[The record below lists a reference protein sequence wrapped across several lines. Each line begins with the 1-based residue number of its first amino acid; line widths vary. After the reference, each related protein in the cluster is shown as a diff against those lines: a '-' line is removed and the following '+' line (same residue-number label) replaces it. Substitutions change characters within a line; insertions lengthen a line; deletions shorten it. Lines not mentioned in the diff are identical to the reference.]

1 MAPKKRKTVVA
12 KVKKKKWFPIYAP
25 KSFGEV
31 MLGESYVSEAE
42 ELNGKYI
49 TSNLSTITRSM
60 RKQSVNVQFK
70 VTSVVEGKGQTET
83 VGYSLI
89 NAAVKRL
96 VRRGRDKVSDSFL
109 AKTSD
114 KKILR
119 FKPIIITNNH
129 GTNSVQSA
137 LRLEARRLIREY
149 AFTKTVE
156 EIFKEVSDGKIQ
168 KTVKDACGKIFP
180 IRGVDLKA
188 VKLLENTDIVVT
200 DKEVVSEKVVIRK
213 KDKGVAHAVEDEK
226 SETDADVT
234 QEDAEDKAVDELT
247 EDVDDSDFSES
258 ESVADDK
265 ESEELPNATEEE
277 DENSEDF
284 DEEAEEDLEESGVAD
299 DEESDEESDD
309 EPKKEE

>member
-1 MAPKKRKTVVA
+1 MAPKKRKTTVT

-31 MLGESYVSEAE
+31 MLGESYVGEAE

-49 TSNLSTITRSM
+49 TSNLSTITKSM

-83 VGYSLI
+83 VGYSLV

-96 VRRGRDKVSDSFL
+96 VRRGRDKISDSFL
-109 AKTSD
+109 AKTKD

-129 GTNSVQSA
+129 GTKSVQSA

-149 AFTKTVE
+149 AFTKTVD
-156 EIFKEVSDGKIQ
+156 EIFNEVSDSKIQ
-168 KTVKDACGKIFP
+168 KSIKDSCGKIFP
-180 IRGVDLKA
+180 VRGVDLKA

-200 DKEVVSEKVVIRK
+200 DKEVVSERVVIRK
-213 KDKGVAHAVEDEK
+213 RDKGVAHAVEDEK
-226 SETDADVT
+226 SESDVADAN
-234 QEDAEDKAVDELT
+234 QEVAEDEAVDELT
-247 EDVDDSDFSES
+247 EDVDDSDISES
-258 ESVADDK
+258 ESALEELDE
-265 ESEELPNATEEE
+265 ESESKKLPDATEEE
-277 DENSEDF
+277 DENSEEF
-284 DEEAEEDLEESGVAD
+284 DEEVEEDFEENGVL
-299 DEESDEESDD
+299 DEESEDK
-309 EPKKEE
+309 PKKD